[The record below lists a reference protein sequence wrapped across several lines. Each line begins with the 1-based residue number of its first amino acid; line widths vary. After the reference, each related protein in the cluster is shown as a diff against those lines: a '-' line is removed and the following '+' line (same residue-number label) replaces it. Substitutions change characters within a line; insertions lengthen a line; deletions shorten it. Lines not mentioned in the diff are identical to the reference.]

1 MQNNSPSPVSW
12 IQSLL
17 NGLQWPAICVFI
29 FWLGMYVQL
38 LKTRVTAAETNL
50 KALIERHLPHVHRA
64 LAEIKGKLDTLQA
77 LMQKGK

>member
-1 MQNNSPSPVSW
+1 MQEHGTTPASW
-12 IQSLL
+12 LQSAL
-17 NGLQWPAICVFI
+17 NGLQWPAICIFI
-29 FWLGMYVQL
+29 FWLGSYVER
-38 LKTRVTAAETNL
+38 LKTRVTSAEVNL